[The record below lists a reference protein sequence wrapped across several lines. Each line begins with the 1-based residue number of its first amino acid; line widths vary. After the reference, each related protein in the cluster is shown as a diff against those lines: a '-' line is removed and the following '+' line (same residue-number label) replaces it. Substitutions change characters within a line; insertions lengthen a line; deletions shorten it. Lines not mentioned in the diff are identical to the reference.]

1 MCLKDILKDS
11 NKWKNIH
18 YSWIGRL
25 NIAKLAIV
33 ILPKQIYKFTETLM
47 QTPSEFLFHLSLSSI
62 LPSFL
67 LTLTS

>member
-33 ILPKQIYKFTETLM
+33 ILPKQITT
-47 QTPSEFLFHLSLSSI
+47 QI
-62 LPSFL
+62 LPVCRKKCYES
-67 LTLTS
+67 T

>member
-25 NIAKLAIV
+25 SIAKLAIV

-47 QTPSEFLFHLSLSSI
+47 QTPCLNSFSVCPS

-67 LTLTS
+67 PFF